1 MPAVVLIHGLFGW
14 GEERPLCGLGPTY
27 FPLQHL
33 RKLWHHGPVVA
44 VDVGIAS
51 SDHDRACE
59 AFAQLLGL
67 RVDYGEE
74 HAEKCDHVRFGTI
87 YESALLD
94 HWDASNPVHLVGHSF
109 GGNTAVLLFDLIA
122 EDYFGLGTGP
132 DWVLS
137 VSCVCSPLRGCT
149 LPSAIGLEMP
159 YEPGTEKVLRRGSSK
174 HMLAAFVHL
183 VWKAQQRWPSVL
195 RPLFNIRMD
204 QWQEHNTA
212 RNVLSSEHALWNSMD
227 NMLSEVTPRYRRD
240 ILRSRFGNLCKTY
253 LIAVVAGPL
262 EPLAPAALA
271 RTCAPYAG
279 VATAVWFISLIGAWR
294 FRHRARQTFR
304 QVAAMDWAWRMLIML
319 VAWNLTSSCI
329 AAFTLFAPQ
338 LKHHREAWGA
348 RLQLALEPF
357 RPFLHGCLARPLL
370 RLSAYALR
378 RAQVVLPASSALVSS
393 ESGNNFLGD
402 SDGVIDS
409 ISQQGLDAPAI
420 GRITKLT
427 CSSLTSV
434 RSSGSARA
442 VHESTLT
449 RVSRTDTS
457 SSQDDDE
464 VAPEKLEMGK
474 WRVIHVPGADHCLGT
489 WLDPQ
494 HTPAMYASVFGL
506 LEGSRIRTYTDS
518 AAGDE
523 EARREQPRRQATE
536 DEAKRLAAEG
546 EMIKA
551 VEEEEARRKASEE
564 DYEDARSDS
573 LDFDLYAKV
582 ASGT

>member
-33 RKLWHHGPVVA
+33 RKLWQHGPVVA

-122 EDYFGLGTGP
+122 EDYFGIGTGP

-137 VSCVCSPLRGCT
+137 VTCVCSPLRGCS
-149 LPSAIGLEMP
+149 LPCAIGLETP
-159 YEPGTEKVLRRGSSK
+159 EEPEAVDALLGHGSFRHVL
-174 HMLAAFVHL
+174 APFFQFI
-183 VWKAQQRWPSVL
+183 WKAQQRFPSVL
-195 RPLFNIRMD
+195 RPMFNIRMD
-204 QWQEHNTA
+204 QWREHNNL
-212 RNVLSSEHALWNSMD
+212 RNVLSSENALWNSMD
-227 NMLSEVTPRYRRD
+227 NMFSEVTPQYRRD
-240 ILRSRFGNLCKTY
+240 ILRSRFGSLSKTY

-279 VATAVWFISLIGAWR
+279 VATAIWCISLMVAWR
-294 FRHRARQTFR
+294 FRYRARQAFR
-304 QVAAMDWAWRMLIML
+304 QIAAMHWARRMLIML
-319 VAWNLTSSCI
+319 AAWNVTSSGI

-357 RPFLHGCLARPLL
+357 RPFLHGWLVRPLL
-370 RLSAYALR
+370 RLSAHALR
-378 RAQVVLPASSALVSS
+378 QAQVVLPASSALVHT
-393 ESGNNFLGD
+393 ESGNSLLGN
-402 SDGVIDS
+402 SDVMIDS
-409 ISQQGLDAPAI
+409 MSQPGFDAPAI

-427 CSSLTSV
+427 CPSLTTI
-434 RSSGSARA
+434 RSIGSTRS
-442 VHESTLT
+442 VHEGSSAH
-449 RVSRTDTS
+449 VSRTGSS
-457 SSQDDDE
+457 SSQEDDDE
-464 VAPEKLEMGK
+464 TAPEHLEMGK
-474 WRVIHVPGADHCLGT
+474 WRIIHAPGADHCLGT

-494 HTPAMYASVFGL
+494 HTPAMYASVFDL
-506 LEGSRIRTYTDS
+506 LEGSTMKPPT
-518 AAGDE
+518 
-523 EARREQPRRQATE
+523 Q
-536 DEAKRLAAEG
+536 
-546 EMIKA
+546 
-551 VEEEEARRKASEE
+551 
-564 DYEDARSDS
+564 
-573 LDFDLYAKV
+573 
-582 ASGT
+582 